1 MVIRT
6 RPAKKKQ
13 NMSKSI
19 CYFSYRCVSYTIF
32 VIIFF
37 FFFHSHSF
45 FREFLAL
52 GQTIFFYQMN
62 SRRSKKEKN
71 WNKNIIRHSLYI
83 FFCFRFSAIQTI
95 FRMAENQKNTENKEA
110 RDWFMALCEYIEVYI
125 FLGIYSYI
133 YIYLRL
139 KRCNYFLYYII
150 IFIKKLLDEM
160 KNKCP
165 FV

>member
-6 RPAKKKQ
+6 RPAKKQ

-37 FFFHSHSF
+37 FFHSHSF

-62 SRRSKKEKN
+62 SRKGKEKKRN
-71 WNKNIIRHSLYI
+71 WNKNIIKHSLYI

-95 FRMAENQKNTENKEA
+95 FRMAEEYQKNTENKEA
-110 RDWFMALCEYIEVYI
+110 RDWFMALCEYIEVYTYNFGYI
-125 FLGIYSYI
+125 FLYI
-133 YIYLRL
+133 HL
-139 KRCNYFLYYII
+139 FT
-150 IFIKKLLDEM
+150 IK
-160 KNKCP
+160 
-165 FV
+165 

>member
-1 MVIRT
+1 MYWISFCFILPVYKIFIDYFMFNWNINGHPNKT
-6 RPAKKKQ
+6 RKKKKQ

-37 FFFHSHSF
+37 SFIHILF

-83 FFCFRFSAIQTI
+83 FFALDFLQFRLYF
-95 FRMAENQKNTENKEA
+95 E
-110 RDWFMALCEYIEVYI
+110 W
-125 FLGIYSYI
+125 
-133 YIYLRL
+133 L
-139 KRCNYFLYYII
+139 KS
-150 IFIKKLLDEM
+150 IKKILKIKRRVTDSWHYV
-160 KNKCP
+160 NI
-165 FV
+165 

>member
-1 MVIRT
+1 MKYQWSSEQD
-6 RPAKKKQ
+6 PQKKQ

-37 FFFHSHSF
+37 LSFTFFFSRIFGFRPNNF
-45 FREFLAL
+45 FSIKWTAEEA
-52 GQTIFFYQMN
+52 
-62 SRRSKKEKN
+62 KKKNKN

-95 FRMAENQKNTENKEA
+95 FRMAEEYQKNTENKEA

-125 FLGIYSYI
+125 FLGIYYYI

-139 KRCNYFLYYII
+139 KRCNYFLYFIIYI
-150 IFIKKLLDEM
+150 KYY
-160 KNKCP
+160 
-165 FV
+165 

>member
-1 MVIRT
+1 
-6 RPAKKKQ
+6 
-13 NMSKSI
+13 MSKSI

-37 FFFHSHSF
+37 SFIHILF

-62 SRRSKKEKN
+62 SRKGKEKKRN
-71 WNKNIIRHSLYI
+71 WNKNIIKHSLYI

-95 FRMAENQKNTENKEA
+95 FRMAEEYQKNTENKEA

-133 YIYLRL
+133 HIHL
-139 KRCNYFLYYII
+139 FT
-150 IFIKKLLDEM
+150 IK
-160 KNKCP
+160 
-165 FV
+165 